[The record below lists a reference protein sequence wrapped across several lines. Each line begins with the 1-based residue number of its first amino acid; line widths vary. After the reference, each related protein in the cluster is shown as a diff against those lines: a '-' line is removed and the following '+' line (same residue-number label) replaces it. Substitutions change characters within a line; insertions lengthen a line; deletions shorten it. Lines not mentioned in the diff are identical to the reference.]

1 MVSLWVQTGLAFMI
15 CGFNAKCSNIVSSTT
30 APNVSA
36 LVVRSVLTGNDVVES
51 EEELVSGTPAVKDI
65 NSGG

>member
-1 MVSLWVQTGLAFMI
+1 MI
-15 CGFNAKCSNIVSSTT
+15 CGFNAKCSNIVSSTA